1 MRASDVGAVGV
12 ADLDAGSPEQIYSYV
27 TNGVRDVIHALE
39 TQAADAD
46 DEPVQ
51 SEILAAL
58 SLMQARVAGKQE
70 ELRAAAEWKEF
81 TVALYG
87 ETNAGK
93 STIIESLR
101 IHLDEAEKR
110 AQRGRYDALMA
121 SHGLDEDSIEAS
133 RRSITRASESAAAA
147 VQRGTELEAQAQREL
162 QALEREV
169 DEQKQAVALATASRT
184 WWQRLLGRFKRD
196 PQAAGT
202 VALQARVDD
211 LRARQAQERQQLE
224 KERAAAEAAL
234 ASAENELGRRLRSL
248 PLLVEHADGAIIGD
262 GRPDFT
268 RETQRYV
275 FDNGGAP
282 IVLLDVPG
290 IEGGEAGVK
299 AHIDRAVQT
308 AHAVFYVTGKAARP
322 QHGDKE
328 DGTLEKIKRH
338 LGPQTEVWAVFNKRV
353 TGAVPLRKPAG
364 LFATDADGIA
374 DLDKGLREAL
384 AGNYKGVLPVSAYPA
399 FLALADR
406 LPPREALAD
415 AAQDRRAAQK
425 KFLDEFEAGELLDKT
440 GFAAMASHL
449 ASMAVDAPRK
459 IRQANVFKANQSLRT
474 VVEELDLHA
483 TSLEAHAR
491 KVVTE
496 TKAAQGQVDM
506 AATRLR
512 SSLRSDASDA
522 LRTFETSVRQEVYGQ
537 INDGLSNDALKERLQ
552 ASMTRNATALQEQ
565 LGNASRKSMATF
577 QDSIAKT
584 TERFQKHLKDL
595 GELASGKMRD
605 APAASFSLDLK
616 IASGVNIVGLVTTAI
631 GTAAVIMT
639 GPAGWVIITFSA
651 VGLVI
656 SLAKALWGLVDE
668 DFKKAQQRKAV
679 DENLEKARASLKD
692 DLEKS
697 ERAVME
703 ALETACTEA
712 KARLGLPQK
721 DIKAKAAVL
730 RLSTT
735 RLDALSAR
743 IDTTLA

>member
-12 ADLDAGSPEQIYSYV
+12 ADLDAGSPEQIYTYV

-70 ELRAAAEWKEF
+70 ELRATADWKDF

-101 IHLDEAEKR
+101 IHLGEAEKR

-133 RRSITRASESAAAA
+133 RHSITRASESAAAA
-147 VQRGTELEAQAQREL
+147 VQRGTELEAQAQSEL

-196 PQAAGT
+196 PQAAAT
-202 VALQARVDD
+202 AALQARVDD
-211 LRARQAQERQQLE
+211 LRARQTQERQQLE
-224 KERAAAEAAL
+224 KEKAAADAAL

-353 TGAVPLRKPAG
+353 TAAMPLRKPAG

-406 LPPREALAD
+406 LPPPEALAD

-425 KFLDEFEAGELLDKT
+425 KFLAEFEADELLDKT

-537 INDGLSNDALKERLQ
+537 ISDGLSNDALKERLQ

-616 IASGVNIVGLVTTAI
+616 IASGVSVIGLVSTAI
-631 GTAAVIMT
+631 GTAALLIA
-639 GPAGWVIITFSA
+639 GPAGWVVITFSA
-651 VGLVI
+651 VGLAI
-656 SLAKALWGLVDE
+656 SLAKALWGMVDE

-692 DLEKS
+692 DLENS

>member
-1 MRASDVGAVGV
+1 MGSNDFGYA

-27 TNGVRDVIHALE
+27 TDGVRDVIRALE

-46 DEPVQ
+46 DESVQ

-58 SLMQARVAGKQE
+58 SRMQARVAGKQE
-70 ELRAAAEWKEF
+70 QLRASADWKDF

-101 IHLDEAEKR
+101 IHLGEAEKR
-110 AQRGRYDALMA
+110 AQRGRYDELMA
-121 SHGLDEDSIEAS
+121 SHGLDEDSIDTT
-133 RRSITRASESAAAA
+133 RRSITLARESAAKA
-147 VQRGTELEAQAQREL
+147 VQRGTELDAQAQSQL
-162 QALEREV
+162 HALEREL
-169 DEQKQAVALATASRT
+169 DQQKQAVTLAAASRT
-184 WWQRLLGRFKRD
+184 WWQRMLARFKRD
-196 PQAAGT
+196 PQAAAT
-202 VALQARVDD
+202 AALQARMDE
-211 LRARQAQERQQLE
+211 LRTRRAQERQQIENE
-224 KERAAAEAAL
+224 KAAADAAL
-234 ASAENELGRRLRSL
+234 ASAENELDRRLRSL
-248 PLLVEHADGAIIGD
+248 PLLLEHADGAIIGD

-275 FDNGGAP
+275 FDNSGAP

-353 TGAVPLRKPAG
+353 AAAMPLRKAG
-364 LFATDADGIA
+364 SLFASDADGIA

-384 AGNYKGVLPVSAYPA
+384 PGNYKGVLLVSAYPA

-406 LPPREALAD
+406 LPPPEALAD
-415 AAQDRRAAQK
+415 AAQDRRGARA
-425 KFLDEFEAGELLDKT
+425 KFLAEFEADELLDKT

-474 VVEELDLHA
+474 VVEELDRHA
-483 TSLEAHAR
+483 TSMEAHAH

-506 AATRLR
+506 AASRLR

-565 LGNASRKSMATF
+565 LAKASRKSMATF

-595 GELASGKMRD
+595 GELANKQMRGVQD
-605 APAASFSLDLK
+605 TGFSLDLK
-616 IASGVNIVGLVTTAI
+616 IDNGISVVGLAASAVSGVLLLLG
-631 GTAAVIMT
+631 
-639 GPAGWVIITFSA
+639 GPAGWAFLTLGALGV
-651 VGLVI
+651 VI
-656 SLAKALWGLVDE
+656 SVVKAVMGFLSE
-668 DFKKAQQRKAV
+668 DYKKAQQRKAV

-743 IDTTLA
+743 IETTLA

>member
-70 ELRAAAEWKEF
+70 ELRAAADWKDF

-101 IHLDEAEKR
+101 IHLGEAEKR

-121 SHGLDEDSIEAS
+121 SHGLDEESIEAS
-133 RRSITRASESAAAA
+133 RRSITRAGDSAAAA
-147 VQRGTELEAQAQREL
+147 LQRGTELETKAQSEL

-169 DEQKQAVALATASRT
+169 DEHKHAVALATASRS

-196 PQAAGT
+196 PQAAAT
-202 VALQARVDD
+202 AALQARLDD
-211 LRARQAQERQQLE
+211 LRTRQAQERQQLE
-224 KERAAAEAAL
+224 KEKAAADAAL
-234 ASAENELGRRLRSL
+234 ASAENELARRLRSL

-353 TGAVPLRKPAG
+353 TAAMPLRKPAG

-374 DLDKGLREAL
+374 DLDTGLREAL

-406 LPPREALAD
+406 LPPPEALAD
-415 AAQDRRAAQK
+415 AAQDRRGARA
-425 KFLDEFEAGELLDKT
+425 KFLAEFEADELLDKT

-449 ASMAVDAPRK
+449 ASMAMDAPRK

-483 TSLEAHAR
+483 TSLETHAR

-565 LGNASRKSMATF
+565 LGQASRKSMATF

-631 GTAAVIMT
+631 GTAALIMT

-679 DENLEKARASLKD
+679 DENLEKALASLKD

>member
-1 MRASDVGAVGV
+1 MGSNDFGYA

-27 TNGVRDVIHALE
+27 TDGVRDVIRALE

-46 DEPVQ
+46 DESVQ

-70 ELRAAAEWKEF
+70 QLRASADWKDF

-101 IHLDEAEKR
+101 IHLGEAEKR
-110 AQRGRYDALMA
+110 AQRGRYDELMA
-121 SHGLDEDSIEAS
+121 SHGLDEDSIDTT
-133 RRSITRASESAAAA
+133 RRSITLARESAAKA
-147 VQRGTELEAQAQREL
+147 VQRGTELDAQAQSQL
-162 QALEREV
+162 HALEQEL
-169 DEQKQAVALATASRT
+169 DQQKQAVTLAAASRT
-184 WWQRLLGRFKRD
+184 WWQRMLARFKRD
-196 PQAAGT
+196 PQAAAT
-202 VALQARVDD
+202 AALQARMDE
-211 LRARQAQERQQLE
+211 LRTRRAQERQQIENE
-224 KERAAAEAAL
+224 KAAADAAL
-234 ASAENELGRRLRSL
+234 ASAENELDRRLRSL
-248 PLLVEHADGAIIGD
+248 PLLLEHADGAIIGD

-353 TGAVPLRKPAG
+353 AAAMPLRKAG
-364 LFATDADGIA
+364 SLFASDADGIA

-384 AGNYKGVLPVSAYPA
+384 PGNYKGVLLVSAYPA

-406 LPPREALAD
+406 LPPPEALAD
-415 AAQDRRAAQK
+415 AAQDRRGARA
-425 KFLDEFEAGELLDKT
+425 KFLAEFEADELLDKT

-474 VVEELDLHA
+474 VVEELDRHA
-483 TSLEAHAR
+483 TSMEAHAH

-506 AATRLR
+506 AASRLR

-565 LGNASRKSMATF
+565 LAKASRKSMATF

-595 GELASGKMRD
+595 GELANKQMRGVQD
-605 APAASFSLDLK
+605 TGFSLDLK
-616 IASGVNIVGLVTTAI
+616 IDNGISVVGLAASAVSGVLLLLG
-631 GTAAVIMT
+631 
-639 GPAGWVIITFSA
+639 GPAGWVFLTLGA
-651 VGLVI
+651 LGVVI
-656 SLAKALWGLVDE
+656 SVVKAVMGFLSE
-668 DFKKAQQRKAV
+668 DYKKAQQRKAV

-712 KARLGLPQK
+712 KTRLGLPQK

-743 IDTTLA
+743 IETTLA

>member
-70 ELRAAAEWKEF
+70 ELRAAADWKDF

-101 IHLDEAEKR
+101 IHLGEAEKR

-121 SHGLDEDSIEAS
+121 SHGLDEESIEAS
-133 RRSITRASESAAAA
+133 RRSITRASDSAAAA
-147 VQRGTELEAQAQREL
+147 VQRGTELETQAQSEL

-169 DEQKQAVALATASRT
+169 DEQKQAMALATASRT
-184 WWQRLLGRFKRD
+184 WWQRMLGRFKRD
-196 PQAAGT
+196 PQAAAKA
-202 VALQARVDD
+202 ALQARLDD
-211 LRARQAQERQQLE
+211 LRTRQAQERQQLE
-224 KERAAAEAAL
+224 KEKAAADAAL
-234 ASAENELGRRLRSL
+234 ASAVNELGRRLRSL

-353 TGAVPLRKPAG
+353 TAAMPLRKPAG

-374 DLDKGLREAL
+374 DLDTGLREAL

-406 LPPREALAD
+406 LPPPEALAD
-415 AAQDRRAAQK
+415 AAQDRRGARA
-425 KFLDEFEAGELLDKT
+425 KFLAEFEADELLDKT

-449 ASMAVDAPRK
+449 ASMAMDAPRK

-483 TSLEAHAR
+483 TSLETHAR

-496 TKAAQGQVDM
+496 TKATQGQVDM

-565 LGNASRKSMATF
+565 LGQASRKSMATF

-631 GTAAVIMT
+631 GTAALIMT

-697 ERAVME
+697 ERAVMQ
-703 ALETACTEA
+703 ALETACSEA

>member
-70 ELRAAAEWKEF
+70 ELRAAADWKDF

-101 IHLDEAEKR
+101 IHLGEAEKR

-121 SHGLDEDSIEAS
+121 SHGLDEESIEAS
-133 RRSITRASESAAAA
+133 RRSITRASDSAAAA
-147 VQRGTELEAQAQREL
+147 VQRGTELETQAQSEL

-169 DEQKQAVALATASRT
+169 DEQKQAMALATASRT
-184 WWQRLLGRFKRD
+184 WWQRMLGRFKRD
-196 PQAAGT
+196 PQAAAKA
-202 VALQARVDD
+202 ALQARLDD
-211 LRARQAQERQQLE
+211 LRTRQAQERQQLDKE
-224 KERAAAEAAL
+224 KAAAAAAL

-353 TGAVPLRKPAG
+353 TAAMPLRKPAG

-374 DLDKGLREAL
+374 DLDTGLREAL

-406 LPPREALAD
+406 LPPPEALAD
-415 AAQDRRAAQK
+415 AAQDRRGARA
-425 KFLDEFEAGELLDKT
+425 KFLAEFEADELLDKT

-449 ASMAVDAPRK
+449 ASMAMDAPRK

-483 TSLEAHAR
+483 TSLETHAR

-565 LGNASRKSMATF
+565 LGQASRKSMATF

-631 GTAAVIMT
+631 GTAALIMT

>member
-1 MRASDVGAVGV
+1 MRSNDFGHA

-27 TNGVRDVIHALE
+27 TDGVRDVIRALE

-46 DEPVQ
+46 DESVQ

-58 SLMQARVAGKQE
+58 SLMQARVADKQE
-70 ELRAAAEWKEF
+70 QLRASADWKDF

-101 IHLDEAEKR
+101 IHLGEAEKR
-110 AQRGRYDALMA
+110 EQRRRYDALMA
-121 SHGLDEDSIEAS
+121 SHGLDEDSIDAT
-133 RRSITRASESAAAA
+133 RRSITLARESAAKA
-147 VQRGTELEAQAQREL
+147 VQRGTELDAQAQSQL
-162 QALEREV
+162 HALEQEL
-169 DEQKQAVALATASRT
+169 DQQKQAVTLADASRT
-184 WWQRLLGRFKRD
+184 WWQRMLARFKRD
-196 PQAAGT
+196 PQAAAT
-202 VALQARVDD
+202 AALQARMDE
-211 LRARQAQERQQLE
+211 LRTRQAQERQQVENE
-224 KERAAAEAAL
+224 KAAAGAAL
-234 ASAENELGRRLRSL
+234 ASAEDELGRRLRSL
-248 PLLVEHADGAIIGD
+248 PLLLEHADGAIIGD

-353 TGAVPLRKPAG
+353 AAAMPLRKAG
-364 LFATDADGIA
+364 SLFSSDADGIA

-384 AGNYKGVLPVSAYPA
+384 PGNYKGVLLVSAYPA

-406 LPPREALAD
+406 LPPPEALAD
-415 AAQDRRAAQK
+415 AAQDRRGARA
-425 KFLDEFEAGELLDKT
+425 KFLAEFEPGDLLDKT
-440 GFAAMASHL
+440 GFASMASHL

-459 IRQANVFKANQSLRT
+459 IRQANVFKANQSLLT
-474 VVEELDLHA
+474 VVEELDRHA
-483 TSLEAHAR
+483 TSLETHAR
-491 KVVTE
+491 KVVTQ

-522 LRTFETSVRQEVYGQ
+522 LRTFETSVRSEVYGQ
-537 INDGLSNDALKERLQ
+537 INDGISNDALKDRLQ
-552 ASMTRNATALQEQ
+552 TSMTRHAAVLQEQ
-565 LGNASRKSMATF
+565 LGEASRKSMAAF

-595 GELASGKMRD
+595 GELANEKMRD
-605 APAASFSLDLK
+605 APTASFSLDLK
-616 IASGVNIVGLVTTAI
+616 IDNGVNVIGLVTTAI
-631 GTAAVIMT
+631 GAAVLLLSN
-639 GPAGWVIITFSA
+639 PAGWVVITFSA
-651 VGLVI
+651 LGLVI

-668 DFKKAQQRKAV
+668 DYKKAQQRKAV
-679 DENLEKARASLKD
+679 DENLEKARVSLKD
-692 DLEKS
+692 DLENS

-712 KARLGLPQK
+712 KKRLGLPQK

-743 IDTTLA
+743 IETTLA

>member
-1 MRASDVGAVGV
+1 MRANEMGTVGV
-12 ADLDAGSPEQIYSYV
+12 ADLDAGSPEEIYSYV
-27 TNGVRDVIHALE
+27 TDGVRNVIRALE

-46 DEPVQ
+46 VESVQ
-51 SEILAAL
+51 NEILAAL

-70 ELRAAAEWKEF
+70 ELRASADWKDF

-110 AQRGRYDALMA
+110 EQRRRYDVLMA
-121 SHGLDEDSIEAS
+121 SHGLDEDSIAAT
-133 RRSITRASESAAAA
+133 RLSITLARESAATA
-147 VQRGTELEAQAQREL
+147 VQRGTEAEAEAQSRL

-169 DEQKQAVALATASRT
+169 DEQKQAAALGVASRT
-184 WWQRLLGRFKRD
+184 WWQRMLARFKRD
-196 PQAAGT
+196 PQVTATAH
-202 VALQARVDD
+202 LQERLDE
-211 LRARQAQERQQLE
+211 LRTHQAQERQQLE
-224 KERAAAEAAL
+224 KVKAAAEATL
-234 ASAENELGRRLRSL
+234 ASAEDELGRRLRSL

-353 TGAVPLRKPAG
+353 TAAMPLRKEAG
-364 LFATDADGIA
+364 LFASDADGIA

-384 AGNYKGVLPVSAYPA
+384 AGNYKGVLPISAYPA

-406 LPPREALAD
+406 LPPPEALTD
-415 AAQDRRAAQK
+415 AAQDRRGARA
-425 KFLDEFEAGELLDKT
+425 KFLAEFEPSDLLDKT
-440 GFAAMASHL
+440 GFASIASHL

-474 VVEELDLHA
+474 VVEELDRHA
-483 TSLEAHAR
+483 TSLETHAR

-522 LRTFETSVRQEVYGQ
+522 LRTFETSVRSEVYGL
-537 INDGLSNDALKERLQ
+537 INDGISNETLKDLLQ
-552 ASMTRNATALQEQ
+552 TSMTGHVAVLQEH
-565 LGNASRKSMATF
+565 LGEASRKSMAAF
-577 QDSIAKT
+577 QDSITKT

-616 IASGVNIVGLVTTAI
+616 IDSGVNVLGLVTTAI
-631 GTAAVIMT
+631 GAAALLIT
-639 GPAGWVIITFSA
+639 GPAGWLFITFSA

-679 DENLEKARASLKD
+679 DENLEKARAALKD
-692 DLEKS
+692 DLETS
-697 ERAVME
+697 EQAVMK
-703 ALETACTEA
+703 ALETACTET
-712 KARLGLPQK
+712 KKRLGLPQK
-721 DIKAKAAVL
+721 DIKGKAAVL
-730 RLSTT
+730 RLSAT

-743 IDTTLA
+743 IETTLA

>member
-51 SEILAAL
+51 SGILAAL

-133 RRSITRASESAAAA
+133 RRLITRASESAAAA

-353 TGAVPLRKPAG
+353 TAAVPLRKPAG

-440 GFAAMASHL
+440 GFAALASHL
-449 ASMAVDAPRK
+449 SSMAVDAPRK

-616 IASGVNIVGLVTTAI
+616 IDSGVSVIGLVSTAI
-631 GTAAVIMT
+631 GTAALLIA
-639 GPAGWVIITFSA
+639 GPAGWVVITFSA
-651 VGLVI
+651 LGLAI

>member
-70 ELRAAAEWKEF
+70 ELRAAADWKDF

-101 IHLDEAEKR
+101 IHLGEAEKR

-121 SHGLDEDSIEAS
+121 SHGLDEESIEAS

-147 VQRGTELEAQAQREL
+147 VQRGTELEAQAQSEL

-169 DEQKQAVALATASRT
+169 DEQKQAMVLATASRT

-196 PQAAGT
+196 PQAAAT
-202 VALQARVDD
+202 VALQARLDD

-224 KERAAAEAAL
+224 KEQAAADAAL

-353 TGAVPLRKPAG
+353 TAAVPLRKPAG

-374 DLDKGLREAL
+374 DLDTGLREAL

-406 LPPREALAD
+406 LPPPEALAD
-415 AAQDRRAAQK
+415 AAQDRRGARA
-425 KFLDEFEAGELLDKT
+425 KFLAEFEADELLDKT

-449 ASMAVDAPRK
+449 ASMAMDAPRK

-565 LGNASRKSMATF
+565 LAKASRKSMATF

-631 GTAAVIMT
+631 GTAALIMT

>member
-631 GTAAVIMT
+631 GTAALIMT

>member
-1 MRASDVGAVGV
+1 MRPNDFAHTI
-12 ADLDAGSPEQIYSYV
+12 DLDADSPEQIYSYV
-27 TNGVRDVIHALE
+27 TDGVRDVIHALE

-58 SLMQARVAGKQE
+58 SLMQARVATKQE
-70 ELRAAAEWKEF
+70 ELRASADWKDF

-101 IHLDEAEKR
+101 IHLGEAEKR
-110 AQRGRYDALMA
+110 EQRRRYDALIA
-121 SHGLDEDSIEAS
+121 SHGLDEASIDST
-133 RRSITRASESAAAA
+133 RLSITLAREAAAMA
-147 VQRGTELEAQAQREL
+147 VQRGTALDAQAQSQL
-162 QALEREV
+162 HALEREV
-169 DEQKQAVALATASRT
+169 DQQKQAVALAAASRT
-184 WWQRLLGRFKRD
+184 WWQRMLGRFKRNQ
-196 PQAAGT
+196 QAAAT
-202 VALQARVDD
+202 AALQARVDD
-211 LRARQAQERQQLE
+211 LRTRQAQERQQLANE
-224 KERAAAEAAL
+224 KAAAEAAL
-234 ASAENELGRRLRSL
+234 ASAEDELGRRLRSL
-248 PLLVEHADGAIIGD
+248 PLLLEHADGAIIGD

-275 FDNGGAP
+275 FDNGSAP

-353 TGAVPLRKPAG
+353 TAAMPLRKAG
-364 LFATDADGIA
+364 SLFASDADGIA
-374 DLDKGLREAL
+374 DLDQGLREAL

-406 LPPREALAD
+406 LPPTEALAD
-415 AAQDRRAAQK
+415 AAQDRRGARA
-425 KFLDEFEAGELLDKT
+425 KFLAEFEPSELLDKT
-440 GFAAMASHL
+440 GFASMASHL

-459 IRQANVFKANQSLRT
+459 IRKANVFKANQSLRT
-474 VVEELDLHA
+474 VVDELDRHA
-483 TSLEAHAR
+483 TSLETHAR
-491 KVVTE
+491 KVVAE

-522 LRTFETSVRQEVYGQ
+522 LRTFETSVRREVYGQ
-537 INDGLSNDALKERLQ
+537 INEGISNDALKDRLQ
-552 ASMTRNATALQEQ
+552 ASMTRHAAFLQEH
-565 LGNASRKSMATF
+565 LGEASRKSMTAF

-595 GELASGKMRD
+595 GELANGKMRD

-616 IASGVNIVGLVTTAI
+616 IDNGVNVTGLVTTAI
-631 GTAAVIMT
+631 GTALLIMT

-656 SLAKALWGLVDE
+656 SLTKALWGLVDE

-679 DENLEKARASLKD
+679 DENLEKARASLKN
-692 DLEKS
+692 DLENS

-703 ALETACTEA
+703 ALETACAEA
-712 KARLGLPQK
+712 KKRLGLPQK

-743 IDTTLA
+743 IATTLA